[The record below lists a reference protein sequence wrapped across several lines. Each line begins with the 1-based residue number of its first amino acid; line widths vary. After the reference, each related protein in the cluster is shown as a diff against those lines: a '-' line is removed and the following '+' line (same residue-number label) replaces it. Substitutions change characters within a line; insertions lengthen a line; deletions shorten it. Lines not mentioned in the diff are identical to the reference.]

1 MKKLNNRFTQ
11 VLFLGA
17 ALGASFG
24 IAPAQAQGGLGTDG
38 APQVLDR
45 CPSPVPYLQKCDP
58 NADVVTPAPANAGL
72 EGSVNFTPLINPGGF
87 ILQGTGRTDANNE
100 PLVNIDFVPP
110 EQQGYGKMYTVNA
123 PATSDFSPY
132 LGWAGK
138 IKDLR
143 TTGTNGVLFPS
154 PTNPRIRDF
163 IRVDERSPQG
173 DGVVDGVPTGGF
185 AADLVYVAP
194 VDISAVGAGSS
205 LSYGWEMQVYKLDTS
220 GQRIEEQIRVPLVGE
235 PIVGSNVFANKFV
248 GAISASFSDLTEE
261 ELKSAIDGDREVLSG
276 YGYSINMTS
285 IPDSRF
291 IPTEE
296 PVIPEPTTILSS
308 LLLFGG
314 GAFKLRNRKRA

>member
-45 CPSPVPYLQKCDP
+45 CPSPLAYLRKCDP
-58 NADVVTPAPANAGL
+58 NADVVTPAPANPGL

-87 ILQGTGRTDANNE
+87 ILQGTGQTGENGE

-110 EQQGYGKMYTVNA
+110 QGQGYGQMYTVNA
-123 PATSDFSPY
+123 PASSDFRPY
-132 LGWAGK
+132 LGWAGT

-143 TTGTNGVLFPS
+143 TTGTNGVPFPS
-154 PTNPRIRDF
+154 PANPRIRDF
-163 IRVDERSPQG
+163 IRVDQPSPDG
-173 DGVVDGVPTGGF
+173 DGVVDGVQTGGF

-194 VDISAVGAGSS
+194 VDISAVGVGSS

-220 GQRIEEQIRVPLVGE
+220 GQRIEEQNRVPINVDQP
-235 PIVGSNVFANKFV
+235 PISTTVFANTFV
-248 GAISASFSDLTEE
+248 GAVSASFSDLTEE
-261 ELKSAIDGDREVLSG
+261 ELRSAIDGDTEVLSG
-276 YGYSINMTS
+276 YGYSINMNST
-285 IPDSRF
+285 PDNVVF
-291 IPTEE
+291 PQGE
-296 PVIPEPTTILSS
+296 IPEPTTILSS

>member
-24 IAPAQAQGGLGTDG
+24 IAPAQAQGGFGTDG
-38 APQVLDR
+38 ARQVLDR
-45 CPSPVPYLQKCDP
+45 CPEKLPYLQKCDP

-87 ILQGTGRTDANNE
+87 ILQGTGQTDANGE

-110 EQQGYGKMYTVNA
+110 QGQGYGKMYTVNA
-123 PATSDFSPY
+123 PATSDFRPY

-143 TTGTNGVLFPS
+143 TTGTNGVPFPS

-163 IRVDERSPQG
+163 IRVDQDSPDG
-173 DGVVDGVPTGGF
+173 DGVVDGVQTGGF

-194 VDISAVGAGSS
+194 VDISAVGVGSS

-220 GQRIEEQIRVPLVGE
+220 GKRIEEQNRVPIDPNLP
-235 PIVGSNVFANKFV
+235 PISTTVFANTFV
-248 GAISASFSDLTEE
+248 GAVSASFSDLTEA

-285 IPDSRF
+285 TPDNRIIPQG
-291 IPTEE
+291 E
-296 PVIPEPTTILSS
+296 IPEPTTILSS